1 MDAVVEPVD
10 ETDKVPDFVRTGD
23 TVPIIFTEGLAEFV
37 ELADRRADAL
47 GDRDPLAVTEG
58 VVDVLNEPVAL
69 PDGDKVAEAEAE
81 RLPRFDMLPEAVTE
95 LLFDTVT
102 EDDPV
107 FVEIA
112 ETDFAVLALDD
123 ADLLAVTETVLEGVC
138 DLVLCDE
145 PVILGDAEDE
155 RLAVDDR
162 DGREEAVA
170 DLLMDA
176 EADAVRET
184 YDVIDTAADRVGLDV
199 ADEEREGLPEGVFIV
214 EEEDVLL
221 ILAVL
226 LVVRLD
232 VVVLDEV
239 VEPDDVLLTVAL
251 IEEKGL
257 ALGVLEL
264 AAVRVVVLLAVVV
277 LVGAADATEI

>member
-1 MDAVVEPVD
+1 
-10 ETDKVPDFVRTGD
+10 
-23 TVPIIFTEGLAEFV
+23 
-37 ELADRRADAL
+37 
-47 GDRDPLAVTEG
+47 VTEG

-81 RLPRFDMLPEAVTE
+81 RLPRFDVLPEAVTE

-123 ADLLAVTETVLEGVC
+123 ADGFIVTEIVLEGVC

-176 EADAVRET
+176 EADAVRDT
-184 YDVIDTAADRVGLDV
+184 NDVIVTADDRVGLDV
-199 ADEEREGLPEGVFIV
+199 TDEERDGLPEGVFV
-214 EEEDVLL
+214 LEEEGVLL
-221 ILAVL
+221 ILALPLAV
-226 LVVRLD
+226 LVV

-251 IEEKGL
+251 VDEKGL

-264 AAVRVVVLLAVVV
+264 AAVRVLVLLPVDVV
-277 LVGAADATEI
+277 VGAADATEI

>member
-1 MDAVVEPVD
+1 LDAVVEPVD
-10 ETDKVPDFVRTGD
+10 ETDKVPDFVTTGD
-23 TVPIIFTEGLAEFV
+23 TVPIIFIEGLAEFV

-47 GDRDPLAVTEG
+47 DDRVPLAVTEG
-58 VVDVLNEPVAL
+58 VVDVLKEAVAL
-69 PDGDKVAEAEAE
+69 ADVDKVAEAEAE
-81 RLPRFDMLPEAVTE
+81 RLPRFDVLPEAVTE

-123 ADLLAVTETVLEGVC
+123 ADGFIVTETVLEGVC

-155 RLAVDDR
+155 RLTVDDR
-162 DGREEAVA
+162 DGREEALA
-170 DLLMDA
+170 DLLTAA
-176 EADAVRET
+176 ETDAVRET

-199 ADEEREGLPEGVFIV
+199 TDEERDGLPEGVFV
-214 EEEDVLL
+214 LEEEGVLL
-221 ILAVL
+221 ILAL
-226 LVVRLD
+226 PLAVRLV

-239 VEPDDVLLTVAL
+239 VEPDDVLLTVVL

-257 ALGVLEL
+257 DVGVLEL
-264 AAVRVVVLLAVVV
+264 AAVRVLVLLAVVV

>member
-1 MDAVVEPVD
+1 M
-10 ETDKVPDFVRTGD
+10 
-23 TVPIIFTEGLAEFV
+23 
-37 ELADRRADAL
+37 
-47 GDRDPLAVTEG
+47 TEG

-81 RLPRFDMLPEAVTE
+81 RLPRFDVLPEAVTE

-123 ADLLAVTETVLEGVC
+123 ADGFIVTEIVLEGVC

-176 EADAVRET
+176 EADAVRDT
-184 YDVIDTAADRVGLDV
+184 NDVIVTADDRVGLDV
-199 ADEEREGLPEGVFIV
+199 TDEERDGLPEGVFV
-214 EEEDVLL
+214 LEEEGVLL
-221 ILAVL
+221 ILALPLAV
-226 LVVRLD
+226 LVV

-251 IEEKGL
+251 VDEKGL

-264 AAVRVVVLLAVVV
+264 AAVRVLVLLPVDVV
-277 LVGAADATEI
+277 VGAADATEI